1 MRFLLLLTIALTILY
16 TTCQAAPLTYNSAA
30 YADINSKAKSSIR
43 RLADILDM
51 EMMSRRLSSPDNSYY
66 HVYPQRMSSVPLTI
80 YPLPA
85 KRLHRIG
92 GNIVM
97 GK

>member
-1 MRFLLLLTIALTILY
+1 MRCFVLLSLLLLISIAYSASIPY
-16 TTCQAAPLTYNSAA
+16 PNAA
-30 YADINSKAKSSIR
+30 YADLNAKAKASIR
-43 RLADILDM
+43 KLADILDM
-51 EMMSRRLSSPDNSYY
+51 EMLSRRLPSSSDNAYY
-66 HVYPQRMSSVPLTI
+66 HVYPQRMSSLPLTI